1 MDSVNL
7 FFNTKHTSSEVCF
20 GAGYGNRTRVFSLGS
35 WHTTTVRIPQGKT
48 SRIGELLALRSEIR
62 STWDLPTSHE
72 LSSLQSG
79 ASHSILNV
87 LHSIWRVQYP
97 FVLITSLLTT
107 TSQDKRGERI
117 MRTQDLQD
125 EFKTMNP
132 FTDIR
137 LWIFGSLFLLAIGI
151 IAFYVSKD

>member
-1 MDSVNL
+1 
-7 FFNTKHTSSEVCF
+7 
-20 GAGYGNRTRVFSLGS
+20 
-35 WHTTTVRIPQGKT
+35 
-48 SRIGELLALRSEIR
+48 
-62 STWDLPTSHE
+62 
-72 LSSLQSG
+72 
-79 ASHSILNV
+79 
-87 LHSIWRVQYP
+87 
-97 FVLITSLLTT
+97 
-107 TSQDKRGERI
+107 